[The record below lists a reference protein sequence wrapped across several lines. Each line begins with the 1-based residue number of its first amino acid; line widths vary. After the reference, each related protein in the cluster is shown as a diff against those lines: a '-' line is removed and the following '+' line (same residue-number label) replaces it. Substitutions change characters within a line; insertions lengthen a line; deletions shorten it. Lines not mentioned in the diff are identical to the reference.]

1 MQNDPLVVILISLL
15 VSAFFSGI
23 EIAYISA
30 NKLKIEV
37 DKNKGELTSKIYAN
51 LINKPSRFITTMLLG
66 NNIALVTYGLSMS
79 DILTPYIAEIYNN
92 DIFILVTQTIVSTI
106 IILVVAEFLPKVIF
120 SQNSNGTLKVFA
132 LPVFLAYYL
141 LYPLVGFI
149 NLISR
154 FIFKY
159 ILRIQLADEKLDY
172 GLVDLDHF
180 LKDISSGNLEA
191 EELDNEIQILQN
203 VLEFNSVKARECMV
217 PRNEITAIEIHDTV
231 EELAK
236 KFLASGHSK
245 LPVYR
250 GTIDNIIGFV
260 HSNDLFEQPK
270 LVKHVLRPISVIPE
284 TIGADDIMSQF
295 ISKKRNLAVVV
306 DEFGGTA
313 GILTL
318 EDVVEEIF
326 GEIEDEHDKEQNI
339 ESQTA
344 DNEYIFSSRL
354 EVDYIN
360 EEYHLHLPKSD
371 NYETL
376 AGLIID
382 HCASIP
388 EKGEVIQI
396 QNFEFHILAVS
407 NNKINTVKLIHLNGN

>member
-1 MQNDPLVVILISLL
+1 MYNDPIVVIFVSLL

-37 DKNKGELTSKIYAN
+37 DKNKGEFTSKIYAN

-66 NNIALVTYGLSMS
+66 NNIALVTYGLSMG
-79 DILTPYIAEIYNN
+79 DVLTPYIAQIYNN
-92 DIFILVTQTIVSTI
+92 DIFILLTQTILSTI
-106 IILVVAEFLPKVIF
+106 FILIVAEFLPKVIF
-120 SQNSNGTLKVFA
+120 SQNSNGTLKLFA
-132 LPVFLAYYL
+132 IPVFLAYYV

-159 ILRIQLADEKLDY
+159 LLRIKLEEEKLDY
-172 GLVDLDHF
+172 GLVDLDYF

-217 PRNEITAIEIHDTV
+217 PRNEIVAVEIHDPMT
-231 EELAK
+231 ELK
-236 KFLASGHSK
+236 QKFIDSGHSK

-260 HSNDLFEQPK
+260 HTNDLFAKPK
-270 LVKHVLRPISVIPE
+270 QVKHVLRPISVIPE

-295 ISKKRNLAVVV
+295 ISKNRNLAVVV

-326 GEIEDEHDKEQNI
+326 GEIQDEHDKEQNI
-339 ESQTA
+339 ESQT
-344 DNEYIFSSRL
+344 DENEYIFSSRL
-354 EVDYIN
+354 EVDYLN
-360 EEYHLHLPKSD
+360 EEYDLNLPKSD

-382 HCASIP
+382 HVESIP
-388 EKGEVIQI
+388 EKGEIITI

-407 NNKINTVKLIHLNGN
+407 HNKINTVKLINFNRN